1 MTEATKPSNPQL
13 QRYELWSN
21 GVALEHAERG
31 GWVKYEDALAAIERL
46 RAALAEA
53 MEWNW
58 LDPVPP
64 PPEVVGQCE
73 QALHGVPLPPRV
85 P

>member
-1 MTEATKPSNPQL
+1 MADASNPQL

-46 RAALAEA
+46 RAALEQYGRHDNGCPSV
-53 MEWNW
+53 MYEG
-58 LDPVPP
+58 PP
-64 PPEVVGQCE
+64 PKCDCGGRVEVKTT
-73 QALHGVPLPPRV
+73 
-85 P
+85 